1 MCTHAHTN
9 TQARFQIRA
18 LPYLWPLHSSFQEQ
32 SLHHTHHSG
41 VHSIWA
47 PEGTHQPLSECGDPP
62 PNLGNPM
69 LQFGLP
75 KGCLSSDQKI
85 KCLFFF
91 SRNEG
96 GGHHFLK
103 KDACLILPA
112 CNMVRILGN
121 IHTFLQQD
129 PSKHTQNSVLL
140 IVFFKKRKP
149 KG

>member
-9 TQARFQIRA
+9 TQARFQIRV

-41 VHSIWA
+41 LHSIWA
-47 PEGTHQPLSECGDPP
+47 LEGTHQPLSECGDPP

-121 IHTFLQQD
+121 YSHFSPTGPIKAHAKQCLA
-129 PSKHTQNSVLL
+129 HR
-140 IVFFKKRKP
+140 FF
-149 KG
+149 